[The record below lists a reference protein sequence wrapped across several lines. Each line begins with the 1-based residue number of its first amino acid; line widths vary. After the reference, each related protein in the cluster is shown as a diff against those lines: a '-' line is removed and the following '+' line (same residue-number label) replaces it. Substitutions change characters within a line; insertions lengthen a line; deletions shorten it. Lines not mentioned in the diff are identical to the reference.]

1 MSSPA
6 DMPSVFIKRCIKAG
20 LTEAE
25 VEKLKS
31 KRITTLATLAY
42 SCSWVPGTDDD
53 SKFLAMA
60 KRFLGD
66 DAVDGA

>member
-6 DMPSVFIKRCIKAG
+6 DMPSVFIKR
-20 LTEAE
+20 
-25 VEKLKS
+25 EKLNS
-31 KRITTLATLAY
+31 KRITTLATLVY

-60 KRFLGD
+60 KCFLGD
-66 DAVDGA
+66 DAVDGAVAALKR